1 MKDDSKGIFEQLKS
15 EVTRLHYYWIVY
27 RQILGASENR
37 IHIVNKTTPSFF
49 ILYQDLMIEY
59 ITLELSKLTDPINFG
74 KNKNLSFYYLVEQIK
89 DKVAIEFHERLIEIL
104 DKLKLATELFRKR
117 RNKIV
122 AHNDV
127 KSVFQKVKFG
137 ISRQN
142 VEESLKVV
150 REFMN
155 EIELH
160 FFNKQTLY
168 EEFITDPDSDGIAL
182 LISLSKSLAYDELVK
197 QQKISLDLWEDYGK
211 VY

>member
-1 MKDDSKGIFEQLKS
+1 MNDDSKEIFNLLKS

-74 KNKNLSFYYLVEQIK
+74 KNKNLSFYYLLEQIK
-89 DKVAIEFHERLIEIL
+89 DAVATEFNDRLIAIL
-104 DKLKLATELFRKR
+104 NKLKSSTELFRKR

-127 KSVFQKVKFG
+127 NYVFQKDTFG

-142 VEESLKVV
+142 VEEALKDV

-160 FFNKQTLY
+160 YFNNQTLY
-168 EEFITDPDSDGIAL
+168 EEFITNPASDGIAL
-182 LISLSKSLAYDELVK
+182 LIRLSKSLAYDELVK
-197 QQKISLDLWEDYGK
+197 QQKISRDLWEDYGK